1 MKKISKILS
10 KIPTYPGV
18 YFFKDN
24 NGKILYIGKAKNLK
38 KRVSSYFNKSN
49 KSSKNKLMVSKAKD
63 IETMVTSNEVEALI
77 TESNMIKIHKQKYKI
92 SLKDDKTFPYIIIT
106 DEPYPK
112 VEIIRKKKLR
122 KEKFVL

>member
-24 NGKILYIGKAKNLK
+24 NGKILYIGKAKYLK

-63 IETMVTSNEVEALI
+63 IEHASLSSFSFLI
-77 TESNMIKIHKQKYKI
+77 NLPIKLFLDKPIKIGNPKSRKI
-92 SLKDDKTFPYIIIT
+92 EKPRKIKKTNNNQG
-106 DEPYPK
+106 
-112 VEIIRKKKLR
+112 
-122 KEKFVL
+122 